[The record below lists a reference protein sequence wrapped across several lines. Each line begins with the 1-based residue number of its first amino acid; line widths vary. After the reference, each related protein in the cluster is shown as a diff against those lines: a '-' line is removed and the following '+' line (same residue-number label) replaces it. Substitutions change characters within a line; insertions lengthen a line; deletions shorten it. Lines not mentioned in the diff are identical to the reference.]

1 MITFTLNFTP
11 LQTSVGGVV
20 GEGVGGGGHVGV
32 ALHQR
37 GHGQPQRLG
46 QEQGGNV
53 GQPRLHTPRVSRVS
67 RVTRV
72 SCPPEPHLVADVDP
86 QLRVVVLP
94 GRGLEPQRALGDEGV
109 QIGVRDELVTELL
122 LRLGAVHV
130 LHRLIALLQLHVK

>member
-32 ALHQR
+32 TLYQQ
-37 GHGQPQRLG
+37 GHSQPQRLG

-53 GQPRLHTPRVSRVS
+53 RQSRLHTPRVSRVS
-67 RVTRV
+67 RA
-72 SCPPEPHLVADVDP
+72 SCPAPHLVADVDP